1 MTGGSWSLR
10 DPAPKIAIK
19 EQVCVQHWTSGVDGG
34 LPTVRVTLLAPA
46 AGHTAANTPHQQSIA
61 GTDRRTPYHY
71 CYIDRA
77 AY

>member
-10 DPAPKIAIK
+10 DPAPEIAIK
-19 EQVCVQHWTSGVDGG
+19 EQVCVQHCTSGVHGG

-61 GTDRRTPYHY
+61 GTDRRTAYHY

>member
-34 LPTVRVTLLAPA
+34 LPTVRVTLLD
-46 AGHTAANTPHQQSIA
+46 TQQR
-61 GTDRRTPYHY
+61 TRRTSSRSLGQTDGHRT
-71 CYIDRA
+71 ITVT
-77 AY
+77 